1 MSEAEGAGDSEPGDS
16 FSRDCRSRG
25 CASRSMSRKT
35 MLLMLK
41 PEHFARVGAG
51 LYRFCTDLECRVVYF
66 PEGEGATFT
75 TDDLRVRVGLKE
87 KQDPIPLC
95 YCFGFDE
102 ADAREEIARMGQTSI
117 PQRIAA
123 LLKQGMCACPE
134 KNPSGACCLG
144 EVNKAV
150 KRLLAE
156 HQATSEKKSEFTGN
170 SWASCPLK
178 KNGSESMKRVRLT
191 FCTRLNS

>member
-1 MSEAEGAGDSEPGDS
+1 MDCCLPQMQNDKPASNAEGDGDSELGDR
-16 FSRDCRSRG
+16 FTRALRSGG
-25 CASRSMSRKT
+25 CAGRSVTRKT

-41 PEHFARVGAG
+41 PEHLDRAGAG
-51 LYRFCTDLECRVVYF
+51 HYRFCEDTECRVVYF
-66 PEGEGATFT
+66 PEGEGATFI

-102 ADAREEIARMGQTSI
+102 ADVREEIARMGQASI
-117 PQRIAA
+117 PQRIVA

-134 KNPSGACCLG
+134 RNPSGACCLG
-144 EVNKAV
+144 AVNEAV

-156 HQATSEKKSEFTGN
+156 HQAESETKF
-170 SWASCPLK
+170 
-178 KNGSESMKRVRLT
+178 
-191 FCTRLNS
+191 

>member
-1 MSEAEGAGDSEPGDS
+1 MDCCLPQIQDDKPTSNPDGTGASEPQDHY
-16 FSRDCRSRG
+16 RRNCRGHG
-25 CASRSMSRKT
+25 CAGRSVTRKT

-41 PEHFARVGAG
+41 PEHFDSAG
-51 LYRFCTDLECRVVYF
+51 RDHYRFCADPECRVVYF

-87 KQDPIPLC
+87 KQGPIPLC
-95 YCFGFDE
+95 YCFGFNE
-102 ADAREEIARMGQTSI
+102 ADMCEEIARTKQTSI

-134 KNPSGACCLG
+134 RNPSGSCCLG
-144 EVNKAV
+144 AVNKAV

-156 HQATSEKKSEFTGN
+156 HQE
-170 SWASCPLK
+170 
-178 KNGSESMKRVRLT
+178 
-191 FCTRLNS
+191 